1 MEALYEEMETL
12 RRQGNEQ
19 CVEFELKMT
28 DLHLARALLVHFD
41 KHGWDVDKLNEA
53 LTWLFEGGR

>member
-1 MEALYEEMETL
+1 METL